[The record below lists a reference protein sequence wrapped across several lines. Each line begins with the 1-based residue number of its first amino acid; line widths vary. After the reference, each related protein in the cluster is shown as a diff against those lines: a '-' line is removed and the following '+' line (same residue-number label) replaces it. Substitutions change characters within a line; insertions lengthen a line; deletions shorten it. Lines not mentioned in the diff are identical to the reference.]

1 MAATKLRDWGNVIS
15 DFTLARFSQ
24 QVSVTQSLQQLLF
37 DGYED
42 NLVSVAKTINESP
55 FDKFGWMYSVSIS
68 PPTSEN
74 LVSTTVT
81 TKSRH
86 D

>member
-1 MAATKLRDWGNVIS
+1 MAATQMIHYGKLFNDLVLSGFR
-15 DFTLARFSQ
+15 Q
-24 QVSVTQSLQQLLF
+24 KVSVTQSLQQLLF

-42 NLVSVAKTINESP
+42 NLVSVAKTFYRSP

-81 TKSRH
+81 TKRRH